1 MRMADR
7 TLSDQRGLPNIFQ
20 QKCPDALQAW
30 ASQLVSNSQAEN
42 VIRALKPMVTSVAFL
57 TPNAARVQAQL
68 SHKSALGSKKF
79 WLGGGNFFHPT
90 RNPLPVWDEGLIFF
104 VDLTSYR
111 YGENN

>member
-1 MRMADR
+1 
-7 TLSDQRGLPNIFQ
+7 
-20 QKCPDALQAW
+20 
-30 ASQLVSNSQAEN
+30 
-42 VIRALKPMVTSVAFL
+42 VIYELTPMVTSAAFL

-90 RNPLPVWDEGLIFF
+90 QNSLPVWGGGGDFF
-104 VDLTSYR
+104 FNLTSFG